1 MRVVLGPGAFGDAAS
16 MARHVAG
23 LRARGVAAEAVD
35 LPRGRAERAAL
46 VFEELAAPDVVIGG
60 HSFGGRAASLAAA
73 GPGVEVAG
81 LLCFGFPLSG
91 QAEERTAH
99 FGRVRCPALLISGD
113 RDELSPME
121 QLRERAALLP
131 HGRLVALPG
140 AGHDLAAA
148 LDPALDI
155 AADFVRNLRV

>member
-1 MRVVLGPGAFGDAAS
+1 MRVILGPGAFGDAAS

-23 LRARGVAAEAVD
+23 LRARGVAAEAVE
-35 LPRGRAERAAL
+35 LPRGRAERAVL
-46 VFEELAAPDVVIGG
+46 VFGELVAPDVVIGG

-99 FGRVRCPALLISGD
+99 FRRVRCPALLISGD

-121 QLRERAALLP
+121 QLQERAALLP
-131 HGRLVALPG
+131 RGRLVALPG
-140 AGHDLAAA
+140 AGHDLAGA
-148 LDPALDI
+148 LDAALDI
-155 AADFVRNLRV
+155 AADFVRNLEA